1 MKGECAKCGSGEI
14 DYFDNE
20 NTGECIGYKYECEK
34 CGFNGTEWY
43 NLLYNCD
50 TNSDGTEI
58 FEGKKDR
65 ASTTTNDIHKL
76 TGF

>member
-43 NLLYNCD
+43 DLLYNCD

-65 ASTTTNDIHKL
+65 ASTTTKER
-76 TGF
+76 GSV